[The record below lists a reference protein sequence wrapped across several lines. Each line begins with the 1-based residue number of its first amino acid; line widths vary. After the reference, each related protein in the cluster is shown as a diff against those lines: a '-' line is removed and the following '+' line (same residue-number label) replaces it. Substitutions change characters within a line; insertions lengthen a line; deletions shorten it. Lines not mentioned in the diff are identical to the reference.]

1 MFKENVHNLI
11 SNQFFVGFTYFVLAL
26 FLVPKNI
33 SPLYTLFSITFM
45 TFYSYFIHIVF
56 HIIPYLRETHLI
68 HHEGKILS
76 EVFDLLYE
84 TLLNIFFFALL
95 YFFQELTNIKIVPK
109 ILIIYAGLVY
119 TSGHIINYSI
129 FKVNDIHEKHHI
141 KEDDMYK
148 YNFGPDIIDHIM
160 GTTYNKDYENLRHVY
175 PNLLLSYFFTK
186 MISPLI

>member
-1 MFKENVHNLI
+1 MFKGDIKNLL
-11 SNQFFVGFTYFVLAL
+11 SKQFFVGFTYFVLAL

-33 SPLYTLFSITFM
+33 SPLYTLFCIFFM
-45 TFYSYFIHIVF
+45 QFYSYIIHVLF
-56 HIIPYLRETHLI
+56 HIIPYVRETHLV
-68 HHEGKILS
+68 HHEGKIISKEL
-76 EVFDLLYE
+76 DLIYE
-84 TLLNIFFFALL
+84 TLLNIFFFGLL

-109 ILIIYAGLVY
+109 ILIIYIGLVY

-129 FKVNDIHEKHHI
+129 FKVNDIHEKHHL
-141 KEDDMYK
+141 KEDNIYK

-160 GTTYNKDYENLRHVY
+160 GTSYNNEYEDLRHVY